1 MISPICW
8 FAAFLVALVAL
19 CYSIHLERHNY
30 QHKLFGFEIN
40 SNRRI
45 VAFGILALGAFCLF
59 APVTWAQCFSSDL
72 GESWE
77 PGAFNFIS
85 WVITNFFTV
94 GWTTTIQ
101 TGLTDVTSTVY
112 GSIPL
117 GGGVVGQVF
126 NLLYSLLTL
135 AYIIALPVEIGLFA
149 FNAVATRLSGSVIKR
164 HLKYA
169 DHAIIFE
176 SVDANTEL
184 LARDIVD
191 NIKNGTLNK
200 SNNNGDIALIFCLDN
215 DEDGERQRVLRNLC
229 QGYVRYVF
237 TDTEAADVLAT
248 IAALHDTAKHL
259 VAVDVVT
266 TSEEAEHNVSAT
278 IDMIEATHR
287 EPQSDGTPR
296 ITLHCTHKNPDDAQ
310 IFDAIKTKNEPTCLH
325 LISRVQDEI
334 YDVLEEAPL
343 YSVLEPINISV
354 NPNPRP
360 QNLTVLVVGAGDYGM
375 QAARTTFWMGRMPGV
390 RLNIVVVD
398 PNARA
403 VLEREAARYPEM
415 FGESCDGEPTVRFVE
430 AEAPSITTDR
440 LIAGSAVAAL
450 SYDIQNKC
458 VSSKTESALIP
469 DDARLYAFVTMGDC
483 SQNLSYSLMLQRQIF
498 NRFVDQGTPDYTKQ
512 QPVIC
517 PHIESE
523 EILEALRSLD
533 KTNGTGGDANN
544 IMHPFGARKTFYTYG
559 NIIDD
564 ERERLA
570 IQLNAA
576 YDLCFDGSI
585 KSDFDATLA
594 ADKAVESYN
603 GKESNKSSSRASAA
617 HIPYRFWALGYSAAD
632 VKQEPF
638 ELNWKEKLQGKVT
651 SVTEQANVASAILS
665 SVVPDAATKAEF
677 AASEQKNREEFALIC
692 RLGDME
698 HDRWLAY
705 CRATG
710 MTELGH
716 GTVEQER
723 EQRMRTAAADAFLS
737 GKPNKSGAEGVR
749 KSDILMR
756 HAYMTPDNDV
766 LGARGF
772 LLGKDVYAYDRI
784 IAALSARIA
793 KGNVV
798 KPKKDTNK

>member
-72 GESWE
+72 GEGWE
-77 PGAFNFIS
+77 PGGFNFIS
-85 WVITNFFTV
+85 WVITDFFTV

-112 GSIPL
+112 GAIPL

-135 AYIIALPVEIGLFA
+135 AYIIALPIEIGLFA

-164 HLKYA
+164 HLKYS

-176 SVDANTEL
+176 SVDANAEL

-191 NIKNGTLNK
+191 SIKSGKLNK
-200 SNNNGDIALIFCLDN
+200 ANGNGDIALIFCLGS
-215 DEDGERQRVLRNLC
+215 DEDSERQRVLRNLC

-237 TDTEAADVLAT
+237 TDSEAADVLTT
-248 IAALHDTAKHL
+248 ITSLRDAVKHL
-259 VAVDVVT
+259 LAVDVVA
-266 TSEEAEHNVSAT
+266 TSEETEHNVSAT
-278 IDMIEATHR
+278 IDMLEATHKD
-287 EPQSDGTPR
+287 PQAGCAPK

-310 IFDAIKTKNEPTCLH
+310 IFDAIKTVNEPTCLH
-325 LISRVQDEI
+325 LLSRVQDEI
-334 YDVLEEAPL
+334 YDVLDEAPL
-343 YSVLEPINISV
+343 YSVLEPIDISV
-354 NPNPRP
+354 NPDPRL
-360 QNLTVLVVGAGDYGM
+360 QNLTVLVFGAGDYGM
-375 QAARTTFWMGRMPGV
+375 QATRTCFWMGRMPGV
-390 RLNIVVVD
+390 HLNIVVVD
-398 PNARA
+398 PNARTI
-403 VLEREAARYPEM
+403 LEREAARYPEM
-415 FGESCDGEPTVRFVE
+415 FGESCNGMPTVHFVE

-440 LIAGSAVAAL
+440 LIAGGAVNEL
-450 SYDIQNKC
+450 YYDAQNKC
-458 VSSKTESALIP
+458 VSSKADSVLIP

-483 SQNLSYSLMLQRQIF
+483 GQNLSYSLMLQRQIF
-498 NRFVDQGTPDYTKQ
+498 NRFIDQGTPDYTKQ

-523 EILEALRSLD
+523 EILGALKCLD
-533 KTNGTGGDANN
+533 KAQTTDKEAAS
-544 IMHPFGARKTFYTYG
+544 IMHPFGARKAFYTYS

-564 ERERLA
+564 ERECLA
-570 IQLNAA
+570 VQLNAA
-576 YDLCFDGSI
+576 YELCFNGSI

-594 ADKAVESYN
+594 IDEAVRSYN

-617 HIPYRFWALGYSAAD
+617 HIPYRFWALGFSDAD
-632 VKQEPF
+632 VELDSF
-638 ELNWKEKLQGKVT
+638 EQTWKEKLQGEVKQT
-651 SVTEQANVASAILS
+651 SNNDNIASTILS
-665 SVVPDAATKAEF
+665 SVVPDTATKAEF
-677 AASEQKNREEFALIC
+677 DAHEQKNRDEFALIC

-705 CRATG
+705 CQATG

-716 GTVEQER
+716 GTAEQER
-723 EQRMRTAAADAFLS
+723 EQRIRAAAVDAFLS
-737 GKPNKSGAEGVR
+737 GKPDKSGSEGVR

-756 HAYMTPDNDV
+756 HTYMTPDNDV
-766 LGARGF
+766 LGTRGF

-784 IAALSARIA
+784 IVALSARIA
-793 KGNVV
+793 KGSVV
-798 KPKKDTNK
+798 KG

>member
-30 QHKLFGFEIN
+30 QHKLLGFEIN

-72 GESWE
+72 GEGWE

-85 WVITNFFTV
+85 WVITNFFAV

-112 GSIPL
+112 SAIPL
-117 GGGVVGQVF
+117 GGSIAGQVF

-184 LARDIVD
+184 LARDIVN
-191 NIKNGTLNK
+191 NIKDGTLN
-200 SNNNGDIALIFCLDN
+200 NANGNGDIALIFCLGN
-215 DEDGERQRVLRNLC
+215 DEDSERQRVLRNLC

-237 TDTEAADVLAT
+237 TDSEAADVLTT
-248 IAALHDTAKHL
+248 ITSLRDAVKHL
-259 VAVDVVT
+259 LAVDVVA
-266 TSEEAEHNVSAT
+266 TSEETEHNVSAT
-278 IDMIEATHR
+278 IDMLEATHKD
-287 EPQSDGTPR
+287 PQADCAPK

-310 IFDAIKTKNEPTCLH
+310 IFDAIKADEEPTCLH
-325 LISRVQDEI
+325 LLSRVQDEI

-343 YSVLEPINISV
+343 YSVLEPIDISV
-354 NPNPRP
+354 NPNPKP
-360 QNLTVLVVGAGDYGM
+360 QNLTVLVFGAGDFGM
-375 QAARTTFWMGRMPGV
+375 QATRTSFWMGRMPGV

-398 PNARA
+398 PNARTI
-403 VLEREAARYPEM
+403 LEREAARYPEM
-415 FGESCDGEPTVRFVE
+415 FGESCNGMPTIRFVE
-430 AEAPSITTDR
+430 AEAPSVTTDR
-440 LIAGSAVAAL
+440 LIAGGTVTTL
-450 SYDIQNKC
+450 HYDAQNKC
-458 VSSKTESALIP
+458 VSSKADSALIT

-483 SQNLSYSLMLQRQIF
+483 GQNLSYSLMLQRQIF
-498 NRFVDQGTPDYTKQ
+498 NRFIDQGSPDYTKQ

-523 EILEALRSLD
+523 EILGALKSLD
-533 KTNGTGGDANN
+533 KTQTTGKDAAK
-544 IMHPFGARKTFYTYG
+544 IMHPFGARKAFYTYS
-559 NIIDD
+559 NIIND

-570 IQLNAA
+570 VQLNAA
-576 YDLCFDGSI
+576 YDLCFNGSI
-585 KSDFDATLA
+585 ENDFDATLA
-594 ADKAVESYN
+594 VDKAVNSYN

-617 HIPYRFWALGYSAAD
+617 HIPYRFWALGFSDAD
-632 VKQEPF
+632 VEQGSF
-638 ELNWKEKLQGKVT
+638 EHAWREKLHGKVKPA
-651 SVTEQANVASAILS
+651 SNNDNIANAILS

-677 AASEQKNREEFALIC
+677 DASEQKNREEFALIC

-716 GTVEQER
+716 GTIEQER
-723 EQRMRTAAADAFLS
+723 EQRMRAAAVDAFLS

-756 HAYMTPDNDV
+756 HAYMTPDNDI

-784 IAALSARIA
+784 IVALSARIS
-793 KGNVV
+793 KGSIV
-798 KPKKDTNK
+798 K

>member
-59 APVTWAQCFSSDL
+59 APVTWAQCFSFNL
-72 GESWE
+72 GEGWE

-112 GSIPL
+112 GAIPL

-200 SNNNGDIALIFCLDN
+200 GNNNGDIVLIFCLDN

-266 TSEEAEHNVSAT
+266 TSEETEHNVSAT
-278 IDMIEATHR
+278 IDMIEAMHR

-310 IFDAIKTKNEPTCLH
+310 IFDAIKTNKELTCLH

-415 FGESCDGEPTVRFVE
+415 FGESCDGEPTVHFVE
-430 AEAPSITTDR
+430 AEAPSIATNR
-440 LIAGSAVAAL
+440 LIAGSAVTAL
-450 SYDIQNKC
+450 YYDTQNKC
-458 VSSKTESALIP
+458 VSSKTESVLIP

-483 SQNLSYSLMLQRQIF
+483 SQNLSYSLMLQRKIF

-533 KTNGTGGDANN
+533 KTNGASGGANN
-544 IMHPFGARKTFYTYG
+544 IMHPFGARKTFYTYS

-585 KSDFDATLA
+585 ESDFDATLA

-617 HIPYRFWALGYSAAD
+617 HIPYRFWALGFSDAD
-632 VKQEPF
+632 VEQGSF
-638 ELNWKEKLQGKVT
+638 EHAWREKLQGKVKPA
-651 SVTEQANVASAILS
+651 SNNDNIANAILS

-677 AASEQKNREEFALIC
+677 DASEQKNREEFALIC

-723 EQRMRTAAADAFLS
+723 EQRMRAAAVDAFLS
-737 GKPNKSGAEGVR
+737 GKHDKSGAEGVR

-772 LLGKDVYAYDRI
+772 LLGKNVYAYDRI
-784 IAALSARIA
+784 IVALSARIA
-793 KGNVV
+793 KGSIV
-798 KPKKDTNK
+798 KD

>member
-72 GESWE
+72 GEGWE
-77 PGAFNFIS
+77 PGGFNFIS
-85 WVITNFFTV
+85 WVITDFFTV

-112 GSIPL
+112 GAIPL

-135 AYIIALPVEIGLFA
+135 AYIIALPIEIGLFA

-184 LARDIVD
+184 LTRDIVD

-200 SNNNGDIALIFCLDN
+200 GNNNGDIALIFCLDN

-248 IAALHDTAKHL
+248 IATLHDTAKHL
-259 VAVDVVT
+259 AAVDVIT
-266 TSEEAEHNVSAT
+266 TSEETEHNVSAT
-278 IDMIEATHR
+278 IDMLEATHKA
-287 EPQSDGTPR
+287 PQTECAPK

-310 IFDAIKTKNEPTCLH
+310 IFDAIKTVNEPTCLH
-325 LISRVQDEI
+325 LLSRVQDEI
-334 YDVLEEAPL
+334 YDVLDEAPL
-343 YSVLEPINISV
+343 YSVLEPIDISV
-354 NPNPRP
+354 NPDPRL
-360 QNLTVLVVGAGDYGM
+360 QNLTVLVFGAGDYGM
-375 QAARTTFWMGRMPGV
+375 QATRTCFWMGRMPGV
-390 RLNIVVVD
+390 HLNIVVVD
-398 PNARA
+398 PNAQTI
-403 VLEREAARYPEM
+403 LEREAARYPEM
-415 FGESCDGEPTVRFVE
+415 FGESCNGMPTVHFVE

-440 LIAGSAVAAL
+440 LIAGGAVNEL
-450 SYDIQNKC
+450 YYDAQNKC
-458 VSSKTESALIP
+458 VSSKADSVLIP

-483 SQNLSYSLMLQRQIF
+483 GQNLSYSLMLQRQIF
-498 NRFVDQGTPDYTKQ
+498 NRFIDQGTPDYTKQ
-512 QPVIC
+512 QSVIC

-523 EILEALRSLD
+523 EILGALKCLD
-533 KTNGTGGDANN
+533 KAQTTDKEAAS
-544 IMHPFGARKTFYTYG
+544 IMHPFGARKAFYTYS

-564 ERERLA
+564 ERECLA
-570 IQLNAA
+570 VQLNAA
-576 YDLCFDGSI
+576 YELCFNGSI

-594 ADKAVESYN
+594 IDEAVRSYN

-617 HIPYRFWALGYSAAD
+617 HIPYRFWALGFSDAD
-632 VKQEPF
+632 VELDSF
-638 ELNWKEKLQGKVT
+638 EQTWKEKLQGEVKQT
-651 SVTEQANVASAILS
+651 SNNDNIASTILS
-665 SVVPDAATKAEF
+665 SVVPDTATKAEF
-677 AASEQKNREEFALIC
+677 DAHEQKNRDEFALIC

-705 CRATG
+705 CQATG

-716 GTVEQER
+716 GTAEQER
-723 EQRMRTAAADAFLS
+723 EQRIRAAAVDAFLS
-737 GKPNKSGAEGVR
+737 GKPNKSGSEGVR

-756 HAYMTPDNDV
+756 HTYMTPDNDV
-766 LGARGF
+766 LGTRGF
-772 LLGKDVYAYDRI
+772 LLGKDVYAYDRVI
-784 IAALSARIA
+784 VALSARIA
-793 KGNVV
+793 KGNII
-798 KPKKDTNK
+798 KK